1 MTRSQPEVDN
11 LLALIGVWAKLSLS
25 DARFWAFVGTTTG
38 ALFLAAWRIDLTPS
52 LASSSALLWLL
63 PTLPLQLQQSSLL
76 VGARAL
82 WRHAP
87 YWAFLV
93 STASIVLAHYS
104 VCAALGLD
112 FPLSVGSCLMWWGMV
127 VAAQHLPVSRVSRS
141 LALAFVAWFG
151 PLWGTYSPIGVWI
164 DVWPRPDRPTM
175 VSLFLALAWLGLAA
189 SLALRPAPHEVRHS
203 R

>member
-1 MTRSQPEVDN
+1 MTRSQPQVDN
-11 LLALIGVWAKLSLS
+11 LLALISIWAKLSLS
-25 DARFWAFVGTTTG
+25 DARFWAFVGATTG
-38 ALFLAAWRIDLTPS
+38 ALFVPTWPIALTH
-52 LASSSALLWLL
+52 SSADTSAFWWLL
-63 PTLPLQLQQSSLL
+63 PSLPLQLQQSSLL
-76 VGARAL
+76 VAARAM
-82 WRHAP
+82 WSHAP
-87 YWAFLV
+87 HWAFLV

-141 LALAFVAWFG
+141 LALAFMAWFG

-175 VSLFLALAWLGLAA
+175 VSLLLALAWLGLAA